1 MKSYFK
7 FLSRNK
13 LYTAIEAFGLSV
25 ALGFVIILASY
36 ARMEYG
42 VGKGVKAAKDIYAVG
57 MDEYLGLTWGT
68 PQEFFPSVPEIK
80 QWTRFAE
87 INQMKGVMVGGQYF
101 KTNVYAVDSNFFQM
115 FDYELRGCPRERV
128 LTNEGQAIV
137 SEAFAARVF
146 GKENPIGRTL
156 RCNSFGYGEDAEDL
170 TFTIV
175 GVAQDFDSGDIFN
188 PCDIM
193 LSMKHKEKILARMD
207 NFGEVI
213 SFVRLDQGTD
223 PDKVAAKLLDKY
235 VAYWDFYQREGGFL
249 SGSSLVR
256 FDNIYFSDN
265 TSFLFRHGDKQLVDI
280 LFIVALVL
288 LISAIFNY
296 INLTVAQAG
305 KRAKEMAT
313 RRLLGESIM
322 GVVMRYF
329 RESAVFTTF
338 CFLIGLLLAYAMIPA
353 FCDILD
359 AEISIPLSAGVVC
372 CTVSAILFM
381 SFVCGIVPATVVS
394 RFSPIDVVRG
404 SLRMK
409 SKMWFSK
416 AFIIAQGVVST
427 VLIAVGMVMALQ
439 MHHLATLPVGYNT
452 KDLIMAYTS
461 AIGVE
466 LDRQNILVERLKALP
481 EVEEATPGGGTPLNC
496 GNNGVHDE
504 TQEVQSFIR
513 MARLDST
520 AMKMLGIRV
529 LEQYCEPTEG
539 KLWVTETAKRHFN
552 ISANHLGIGQHNSK
566 SEYECCGVI
575 ADYLV
580 GGALTKDMDNT
591 YNAIMVTYGKNDY
604 YYSMLIKT
612 RGDHDKALAAVRK
625 TCSEV
630 AKDLT
635 GMPLDLECNYIDY
648 YLSDSLKAKHN
659 TMMLVLIFML
669 VSVLISALGMFAMS
683 VYYSE
688 QQRRQI
694 ALRKVMG
701 ATTANAVWTL
711 SRRFVVMTAVA
722 MVIALPISI
731 KITTRYLQDFAHRID
746 FPWWTIPAAAAFT
759 LAIAFASVISRT
771 LKVATGNP
779 VDSIKTE

>member
-36 ARMEYG
+36 ARMEYN
-42 VGKGVKAAKDIYAVG
+42 VGKDIKAAKDIYAVG
-57 MDEYLGLTWGT
+57 MGNCLGMTWGT
-68 PQEFFPSVPEIK
+68 PQEFFPSIPEIK

-87 INQMKGVMVGGQYF
+87 VYGVRGIMAGNRYI
-101 KTNVYAVDSNFFQM
+101 KANAYAIDTNFFQM
-115 FDYELRGCPRERV
+115 FDYELRGCPRDRV
-128 LTNEGQAIV
+128 LTDEKQVIV
-137 SEAFAARVF
+137 SESFAAKAF
-146 GKENPIGRTL
+146 GNETPVGKILNIDTGHESGIQQ
-156 RCNSFGYGEDAEDL
+156 
-170 TFTIV
+170 FTV
-175 GVAQDFDSGDIFN
+175 TGVMQDFGSGDFFK

-193 LSMKHKEKILARMD
+193 LSMKHKEKILSRMD

-213 SFVRLDQGTD
+213 PFVRLAKGADSE
-223 PDKVAAKLLDKY
+223 KVAANLLDKY
-235 VAYWDFYQREGGFL
+235 VAYWDFYQREGEFL
-249 SGSSLVR
+249 WGSTLTR
-256 FDNIYFSDN
+256 LDKLYFYDGNSWM
-265 TSFLFRHGDKQLVDI
+265 FRHGNKIFVDI
-280 LFIVALVL
+280 MFIVVLVL
-288 LISAIFNY
+288 LLSAILNY

-359 AEISIPLSAGVVC
+359 AEISIPLSVGVVC
-372 CTVSAILFM
+372 CTVAAIILI
-381 SFVCGIVPATVVS
+381 SLVCGIVPAVVVS
-394 RFSPIDVVRG
+394 RFSPIDVVKG

-416 AFIIAQGVVST
+416 MFIVAQGVVST

-439 MHHLATLPVGYNT
+439 MHHLATLPVGFNT
-452 KDLIMAYTS
+452 KDLIVASTIE
-461 AIGVE
+461 IGTDY
-466 LDRQNILVERLKALP
+466 DRQNILVERLKALP
-481 EVEEATPGGGTPLNC
+481 EVEEAVPTGGTPLLC
-496 GNNGVHDE
+496 GNNAVHDGEE
-504 TQEVQSFIR
+504 TMGWLR
-513 MARLDST
+513 MSRLDST
-520 AMKMLGIRV
+520 AMNMLGIKV
-529 LEQYCEPTEG
+529 LEQYCAPSEN
-539 KLWVTETAKRHFN
+539 KLWITESGKRYFKVSAENQN
-552 ISANHLGIGQHNSK
+552 IGRMKDGKPN
-566 SEYECCGVI
+566 YECCGVI
-575 ADYLV
+575 SDFIS
-580 GGALTKDMDNT
+580 GGALATEMDNT
-591 YNAIMVTYGKNDY
+591 YNAVMVPAHDGY
-604 YYSMLIKT
+604 YYTTLIKT
-612 RGDHDKALAAVRK
+612 RGDHDNALAAIRK
-625 TCSEV
+625 TYSEV
-630 AKDLT
+630 AKELT
-635 GMPLDLECNYIDY
+635 GMPLDFEGKYID
-648 YLSDSLKAKHN
+648 DSLADDLKEKRN
-659 TMMLVLIFML
+659 TMMLVLTFML

-722 MVIALPISI
+722 IVIALPISI
-731 KITTRYLQDFAHRID
+731 KIATRYLQDFVHRID

-759 LAIAFASVISRT
+759 LVIAFASVISRT
-771 LKVATGNP
+771 LRVATGNP

>member
-42 VGKGVKAAKDIYAVG
+42 VGKDIKAAKDIYAVG
-57 MDEYLGLTWGT
+57 MGNCLGMTWGT
-68 PQEFFPSVPEIK
+68 PQEFFPSIPEIK

-87 INQMKGVMVGGQYF
+87 VYGVRGIMVGNRYI
-101 KTNVYAVDSNFFQM
+101 KANAYAIDTNFFQM
-115 FDYELRGCPRERV
+115 FDYELRGCPRDRV
-128 LTNEGQAIV
+128 LTDEKQVIV
-137 SEAFAARVF
+137 SESFAAKAF
-146 GKENPIGRTL
+146 GNEPPVGKILNIDTGHESGMQQ
-156 RCNSFGYGEDAEDL
+156 
-170 TFTIV
+170 FTV
-175 GVAQDFDSGDIFN
+175 TGVMQDFGSGDFFK

-193 LSMKHKEKILARMD
+193 LSMKHKEKILSRMD

-213 SFVRLDQGTD
+213 PFVRLAKGADSE
-223 PDKVAAKLLDKY
+223 KVASTLLDKY
-235 VAYWDFYQREGGFL
+235 VRYWKDYKREGEFL
-249 SGSSLVR
+249 WGSTLTR
-256 FDNIYFSDN
+256 LDKLYFYDGNSWM
-265 TSFLFRHGDKQLVDI
+265 FRHGNKIFVDI
-280 LFIVALVL
+280 MFIVVLVL
-288 LISAIFNY
+288 LLSAILNY

-359 AEISIPLSAGVVC
+359 ADVSIPLSAGVLG
-372 CTVSAILFM
+372 CTVAVILFI
-381 SFVCGIVPATVVS
+381 SLVCGIVPAVVVS
-394 RFSPIDVVRG
+394 RFNPIDVVKG

-416 AFIIAQGVVST
+416 MFIVAQGVVST
-427 VLIAVGMVMALQ
+427 VLVAVGMVMALQ
-439 MHHLATLPVGYNT
+439 MHHLATLPVGFNT
-452 KDLIMAYTS
+452 KDLIVASTI
-461 AIGVE
+461 AIGTDY
-466 LDRQNILVERLKALP
+466 DRQNILADRLRALP
-481 EVEEATPGGGTPLNC
+481 EVEEAVPTGGTPLQC
-496 GNNGVHDE
+496 GCNAVCDGEE
-504 TQEVQSFIR
+504 TMGWLR
-513 MARLDST
+513 MSRLDST
-520 AMKMLGIRV
+520 AMNMLGIKV
-529 LEQYCEPTEG
+529 LEQYCAPSG
-539 KLWVTETAKRHFN
+539 NKLWITESGKRYFKV
-552 ISANHLGIGQHNSK
+552 SAESQNFGRLKDGK
-566 SEYECCGVI
+566 PDYECCGVVSDFI
-575 ADYLV
+575 S
-580 GGALTKDMDNT
+580 GGALATEMDNT
-591 YNAIMVTYGKNDY
+591 YNAVMVPAHDGY
-604 YYSMLIKT
+604 YYTTLIKT
-612 RGDHDKALAAVRK
+612 RGDHDKALAAIRK
-625 TCSEV
+625 TYSEV
-630 AKDLT
+630 AKELT
-635 GMPLDLECNYIDY
+635 GMPLDFEGKYID
-648 YLSDSLKAKHN
+648 DSLADDLKEKRN
-659 TMMLVLIFML
+659 TMMLVLTFML

-688 QQRRQI
+688 QRRRQI

-701 ATTANAVWTL
+701 ATTVNAVWTL

-722 MVIALPISI
+722 IVIALPVSI
-731 KITTRYLQDFAHRID
+731 KIATRYLQDFVHRID

>member
-36 ARMEYG
+36 ARMEYN
-42 VGKGVKAAKDIYAVG
+42 VGKDIKAAKDIYAVG
-57 MDEYLGLTWGT
+57 MGNCLGMTWGT
-68 PQEFFPSVPEIK
+68 PQEFFPSIPEIK

-87 INQMKGVMVGGQYF
+87 VYGVRGIMAGNRYI
-101 KTNVYAVDSNFFQM
+101 KANAYAIDTNFFQM
-115 FDYELRGCPRERV
+115 FDYELRGCPRDRV
-128 LTNEGQAIV
+128 LTDEKQVIV
-137 SEAFAARVF
+137 SESFAAKVF
-146 GKENPIGRTL
+146 GNEPPVGKTLNIDTGRE
-156 RCNSFGYGEDAEDL
+156 SGIQQ
-170 TFTIV
+170 FTV
-175 GVAQDFDSGDIFN
+175 TGVMQDFGSGDFFT

-193 LSMKHKEKILARMD
+193 LSMKHKEKILSRMD

-213 SFVRLDQGTD
+213 PFVRLAKGAD
-223 PDKVAAKLLDKY
+223 PEKVASTLLDKY
-235 VAYWDFYQREGGFL
+235 VRYWKDYKREGDFL
-249 SGSSLVR
+249 WGSTLTR
-256 FDNIYFSDN
+256 LDKLYFYDGN
-265 TSFLFRHGDKQLVDI
+265 LWIFRHGNKIFVDI
-280 LFIVALVL
+280 MFIVVLVL
-288 LISAIFNY
+288 LLSAILNY

-313 RRLLGESIM
+313 RRLLGEGIM

-359 AEISIPLSAGVVC
+359 AEISIPLSAGVLC
-372 CTVSAILFM
+372 CTVAVILFI
-381 SFVCGIVPATVVS
+381 SLVCGVIPAVVVS
-394 RFSPIDVVRG
+394 RFNPIDVVKG

-439 MHHLATLPVGYNT
+439 MRHLATLPVGYNT
-452 KDLIMAYTS
+452 KDLIVAYTIDIS
-461 AIGVE
+461 MR
-466 LDRQNILVERLKALP
+466 LDRQQILAERLKALP
-481 EVEEATPGGGTPLNC
+481 EVEEAVPCCGTPLGC
-496 GNNGVHDE
+496 GTNGVHDE
-504 TQEVQSFIR
+504 TQEATSYIR
-513 MARLDST
+513 RAMLDST
-520 AMKMLGIRV
+520 AMKMLGIKV
-529 LEQYCEPTEG
+529 QEQYCEPTEG
-539 KLWVTETAKRHFN
+539 KLWVTETAKRHFK

-566 SEYECCGVI
+566 PEYECCGVI
-575 ADYLV
+575 ADYLS
-580 GGALTKDMDNT
+580 GDALSKEMDNT
-591 YNAIMVTYGKNDY
+591 YNVIMVPRSDDY
-604 YYSMLIKT
+604 YVNLLIKT
-612 RGDHDKALAAVRK
+612 RGNHDKALAAVIK
-625 TCSEV
+625 TYSEV
-630 AKDLT
+630 AKELT
-635 GMPLDLECNYIDY
+635 GMPLDLNCNYIDDS
-648 YLSDSLKAKHN
+648 LADSLKAKRN
-659 TMMLVLIFML
+659 TMMLVLTFML
-669 VSVLISALGMFAMS
+669 VSVIISALGMFAMS

-722 MVIALPISI
+722 IVIALPISI
-731 KITTRYLQDFAHRID
+731 KIAARYLQDFVHRID

-759 LAIAFASVISRT
+759 LVIAFASVISRT

>member
-36 ARMEYG
+36 ARMEYN
-42 VGKGVKAAKDIYAVG
+42 VGKDIKAAKDIYAVG
-57 MDEYLGLTWGT
+57 MGNCLGMTWGT
-68 PQEFFPSVPEIK
+68 PQEFFPSIPDIK

-87 INQMKGVMVGGQYF
+87 VYGVRGIMMGNRYMKA
-101 KTNVYAVDSNFFQM
+101 NAYAIDTNFFQM
-115 FDYELRGCPRERV
+115 FDYELRGCPRDRV
-128 LTNEGQAIV
+128 LTDEKQVIV
-137 SEAFAARVF
+137 SESFAAKVF
-146 GKENPIGRTL
+146 GNEPPVGKILNIDTGRE
-156 RCNSFGYGEDAEDL
+156 SGIQQ
-170 TFTIV
+170 FTV
-175 GVAQDFDSGDIFN
+175 TGVMQDFGSGDFFK

-193 LSMKHKEKILARMD
+193 LSMKHKENILSRMD

-213 SFVRLDQGTD
+213 PFVRLAKGADSG
-223 PDKVAAKLLDKY
+223 KVASTLLDKY
-235 VAYWDFYQREGGFL
+235 VRYWKDYKREGEFL
-249 SGSSLVR
+249 WGSTLTR
-256 FDNIYFSDN
+256 LDKLYFYDGNSWM
-265 TSFLFRHGDKQLVDI
+265 FRHGNKKFVDI
-280 LFIVALVL
+280 MFIVVLVL
-288 LISAIFNY
+288 LLSAILNY

-359 AEISIPLSAGVVC
+359 AEISIPLSAGVQG
-372 CTVSAILFM
+372 CTVAAIILI
-381 SFVCGIVPATVVS
+381 SLVCGIVPAVVVS
-394 RFSPIDVVRG
+394 RFSPIDVVKG

-416 AFIIAQGVVST
+416 MFIVAQGVVST

-439 MHHLATLPVGYNT
+439 MHHLATLPLGFNT
-452 KDLIMAYTS
+452 KDLIVASTI
-461 AIGVE
+461 AIGTDY
-466 LDRQNILVERLKALP
+466 DRQQILAERLKALP
-481 EVEEATPGGGTPLNC
+481 EVEEAVPTGGTPLQC
-496 GNNGVHDE
+496 GCNAVHDGEE
-504 TQEVQSFIR
+504 TMGWLR
-513 MARLDST
+513 MSRLDST
-520 AMKMLGIRV
+520 AMNMLGIKV
-529 LEQYCEPTEG
+529 LEQYCAPSEN
-539 KLWVTETAKRHFN
+539 KLWITESGKRYFKV
-552 ISANHLGIGQHNSK
+552 SAESQNFGRLKDGK
-566 SEYECCGVI
+566 PDYECCGVI
-575 ADYLV
+575 SDFIS
-580 GGALTKDMDNT
+580 GGALATEMDNT
-591 YNAIMVTYGKNDY
+591 YNAVMVPAHDGY
-604 YYSMLIKT
+604 YYTTLIKT
-612 RGDHDKALAAVRK
+612 RGDHDKALAAIRK
-625 TCSEV
+625 TYSEV
-630 AKDLT
+630 AKELT
-635 GMPLDLECNYIDY
+635 GMPLDFEGKYID
-648 YLSDSLKAKHN
+648 DSLADDLKEKRN
-659 TMMLVLIFML
+659 TMMLVLTFML

-711 SRRFVVMTAVA
+711 SRRFVVMTAAA
-722 MVIALPISI
+722 MVIALPVSI
-731 KITTRYLQDFAHRID
+731 KIAMRYLQDFVHRID

-759 LAIAFASVISRT
+759 LVIAFASVISRT

>member
-57 MDEYLGLTWGT
+57 MDDYLGMTWGT

-115 FDYELRGCPRERV
+115 FGYELRGCPRERV

-175 GVAQDFDSGDIFN
+175 GVAQDFDSGDIFK

-207 NFGEVI
+207 NFGEVV

-265 TSFLFRHGDKQLVDI
+265 TSFQFRHGDKQLVDI

-329 RESAVFTTF
+329 KESAVFTAF

-359 AEISIPLSAGVVC
+359 AEISIPLSAGVLC
-372 CTVSAILFM
+372 CTVAVILFI
-381 SFVCGIVPATVVS
+381 SLVCGVIPAVVVS
-394 RFSPIDVVRG
+394 RFNPIDVVKG

-439 MHHLATLPVGYNT
+439 MRHLATLPVGYNT
-452 KDLIMAYTS
+452 KDLIVAYTIDIS
-461 AIGVE
+461 MR
-466 LDRQNILVERLKALP
+466 LDRQQILAERLKALP
-481 EVEEATPGGGTPLNC
+481 EVEEAVPCCGTPLGC
-496 GNNGVHDE
+496 GTNGVHDE
-504 TQEVQSFIR
+504 TQEATSYIR
-513 MARLDST
+513 RAMLDST
-520 AMKMLGIRV
+520 AMKMLGIKV
-529 LEQYCEPTEG
+529 QEQYCEPTEG
-539 KLWVTETAKRHFN
+539 KLWVTETAKRHFK

-566 SEYECCGVI
+566 PEYECCGVI
-575 ADYLV
+575 ADYLS
-580 GGALTKDMDNT
+580 GDALSKEMDNT
-591 YNAIMVTYGKNDY
+591 YNVIMVPRSDDY
-604 YYSMLIKT
+604 YVNLLIKT
-612 RGDHDKALAAVRK
+612 RGNHDKALAAVIK
-625 TCSEV
+625 TYSEV
-630 AKDLT
+630 AKELT
-635 GMPLDLECNYIDY
+635 GMPLDLNCNYIDDS
-648 YLSDSLKAKHN
+648 LADSLKAKRN
-659 TMMLVLIFML
+659 TMMLVLTFML
-669 VSVLISALGMFAMS
+669 VSVIISALGMFAMS

-722 MVIALPISI
+722 IVIALPISI
-731 KITTRYLQDFAHRID
+731 KIATRYLQDFVHRID

-759 LAIAFASVISRT
+759 LVIAFASVISRT